1 MTRTAIA
8 VSPEAVEPAARQAQR
23 PHKRDAMEWVTLLE
37 ELGTQLANGQIYN
50 RDLPVIDKP
59 LSRLVE
65 RYLRRE
71 GRMTRP
77 VRVRRRG

>member
-1 MTRTAIA
+1 
-8 VSPEAVEPAARQAQR
+8 
-23 PHKRDAMEWVTLLE
+23 MEWVTLLE